1 MEPKF
6 YGKGVGGG
14 SNHTRTPTALC
25 AHRARAL
32 LSNGTVVQVRK
43 APGLRRKQNRRLM
56 TVRVSV
62 RTQHEKN

>member
-1 MEPKF
+1 M
-6 YGKGVGGG
+6 GRVSGGG
-14 SNHTRTPTALC
+14 QTIRERPL
-25 AHRARAL
+25 RYARIARVHYC
-32 LSNGTVVQVRK
+32 NGTVVQVRK